1 MAKNERFDNRT
12 ALFFVLPFVA
22 VYGLLFVY
30 PTLQM
35 VALSLTDSHL
45 IVPGKWVGL
54 DNYLALFHDWR
65 MRNALVNTALFV
77 LFTAIPGTAVALLIA
92 MMLSRLKGRV
102 QAIAL
107 ALFFLPYVLPVSVV
121 IIIWDFLLSRDSGVL
136 QYIIIP
142 LVGHRVPVF
151 STVSWVLPISALI
164 TVWWTSG
171 FNILLFLAGLRNIP
185 PELYEAASIDNA
197 SRWAKFRLITWPLIW
212 PVTALVLAVQ
222 LILQIKI
229 FDQIFLVTGGGQVDA
244 TLVLVQYIYSLG
256 FQKDQGG
263 YAATVAVALFIIVI
277 AASVL
282 QFQLLRARGRK

>member
-1 MAKNERFDNRT
+1 
-12 ALFFVLPFVA
+12 
-22 VYGLLFVY
+22 
-30 PTLQM
+30 M

-77 LFTAIPGTAVALLIA
+77 LLTAIPGTAVALLIA
-92 MMLSRLKGRV
+92 MMLSRLNGRV

>member
-1 MAKNERFDNRT
+1 MAKSERFDNRT

-65 MRNALVNTALFV
+65 MRNAVANTALFV
-77 LFTAIPGTAVALLIA
+77 LFTAIPGTTVALLIA

-121 IIIWDFLLSRDSGVL
+121 IIIWDFLLNRDSGVL
-136 QYIIIP
+136 QYIIAP

-151 STVSWVLPISALI
+151 SSVSWVLPMSALI
-164 TVWWTSG
+164 TVWTSG
-171 FNILLFLAGLRNIP
+171 LNILLFLAGLRNIP

-197 SRWAKFRLITWPLIW
+197 GRWAKFRLITWPLIW
-212 PVTALVLAVQ
+212 PVTALVLTIQ
-222 LILQIKI
+222 LILQVKI

-263 YAATVAVALFIIVI
+263 YAATVAVALFVIVI
-277 AASVL
+277 AISVL

>member
-1 MAKNERFDNRT
+1 MAKSERFDNRT

-65 MRNALVNTALFV
+65 MRNALINTALFV
-77 LFTAIPGTAVALLIA
+77 LFTAIPGTTVALLIA

-121 IIIWDFLLSRDSGVL
+121 IIIWDFLLNRDSGVL
-136 QYIIIP
+136 QHIIAP

-151 STVSWVLPISALI
+151 STVSWVLPMSALI

-197 SRWAKFRLITWPLIW
+197 GRWAKFRLITWPLIW
-212 PVTALVLAVQ
+212 PVTALVLTIQ
-222 LILQIKI
+222 LILQVKI

-256 FQKDQGG
+256 FQKDRGG
-263 YAATVAVALFIIVI
+263 YAATVAVALFVIVI
-277 AASVL
+277 AISVL